1 MAMKKFLSL
10 FLLSSLLSLNLSG
23 QDLQIFNLSQQE
35 FSGDESILY
44 TSLSDIYAI
53 SSIPDSAAIPLHLLG
68 KEPDSVYPVIHLD
81 SNFRALFLACT
92 GLREK
97 DNLYLFDAIHAKTK
111 IIPIHKLKSVA
122 VLSVY
127 YSGYYGSVEAYDY
140 QIGFEID
147 PAFLAEDG
155 SNFILIALGQENP
168 FAEKPLSPI
177 IREAISLSSDP
188 ILQAYLSSD
197 SLAEITF
204 INTHR
209 FKKQNLSYYLADIE
223 NHPLNARKLC
233 IYDSQSE
240 DWIFD
245 HNFLEGE
252 SASHTPIITTPN
264 TDPRFVY
271 QWTGNFFK
279 NEPAMIFGM
288 QYQSFSCPSFFSIE
302 KQSQE
307 TIMNCDNR
315 H

>member
-1 MAMKKFLSL
+1 MKKI
-10 FLLSSLLSLNLSG
+10 LLVFTFGIFLSLNLYS

-44 TSLSDIYAI
+44 TSLSDIYRI
-53 SSIPDSAAIPLHLLG
+53 SSNPDSAALPLDLLG
-68 KEPDSVYPVIHLD
+68 DDRDTVYPIITLD
-81 SNFRALFLACT
+81 SNFRALFLAST
-92 GLREK
+92 GLSENH
-97 DNLYLFDAIHAKTK
+97 NLYFFDAIFSKTK

-122 VLSVY
+122 VLSIY
-127 YSGYYGSVEAYDY
+127 YNDYYGSVEANDY

-147 PAFLAEDG
+147 PTLLAEDG
-155 SNFILIALGQENP
+155 SNFILIAFGKENP

-177 IREAISLSSDP
+177 IWEAISPNSDP
-188 ILQAYLSSD
+188 ILQAYLSND
-197 SLAEITF
+197 SLKKINF

-209 FKKQNLSYYLADIE
+209 FNIQNLSYYLAEDD
-223 NHPLNARKLC
+223 NHLLNSRKLC
-233 IYDSQSE
+233 IYNRESKT
-240 DWIFD
+240 WLFD

-279 NEPAMIFGM
+279 NQPAMIFGM
-288 QYQSFSCPSFFSIE
+288 QYQSFGCPSFFSIE

-307 TIMNCDNR
+307 TVMNCDNR

>member
-1 MAMKKFLSL
+1 MKKI
-10 FLLSSLLSLNLSG
+10 LLQLTLGIFLSLNLYS
-23 QDLQIFNLSQQE
+23 QDLQIFSLSQQE
-35 FSGDESILY
+35 FSGDQSILY
-44 TSLSDIYAI
+44 TSLSDIYI
-53 SSIPDSAAIPLHLLG
+53 PSSNPDSAAIPLHLLG
-68 KEPDSVYPVIHLD
+68 KEPDTVYPVITLD

-92 GLREK
+92 DLREK

-127 YSGYYGSVEAYDY
+127 YSGYYGSVEANDY

-147 PAFLAEDG
+147 PALLAEDG
-155 SNFILIALGQENP
+155 SNFILIALGQESP

-177 IREAISLSSDP
+177 IWEAISPSSDP
-188 ILQAYLSSD
+188 ILQDYLSND
-197 SLAEITF
+197 SLTRINF

-209 FKKQNLSYYLADIE
+209 FNIQNFSYYLAEDDD
-223 NHPLNARKLC
+223 HLLNARKLC
-233 IYDSQSE
+233 IYDCE
-240 DWIFD
+240 NKTWIFD

-288 QYQSFSCPSFFSIE
+288 QYQSFGCPSFFSIE